1 MPGEIGYTYYL
12 NNFLAKMTIVLEQP
26 QGTHQ
31 PRVLSYI
38 RFSSAKQGKGTSV
51 ERQQE
56 MAREWCKQKGWK
68 LDESL
73 KFRDEG
79 VSAFSGANAQT
90 GDLAKLQHMLATGEI
105 AAGTYLI
112 VEAFDRI
119 TRQGL
124 QPAIALTMSLI
135 NIGLVIVTLND
146 GKVWDKNAMSDLP
159 SFMMSVITLY
169 RGHDESNQKSRRL
182 RKTFKIHR
190 DKGSQQAFGT
200 APGWLSRDSKFSP
213 WIVDKE
219 KAESVRRVFEL
230 AAKGLGQKAIAKI
243 ANEEK
248 WPVPTRL
255 GLTGKRWHAQ
265 MAGQLLRNR
274 AVVGEHQHRIT
285 TYEAR
290 EQNWRG
296 LAVGEPIKRYYEPI
310 VSEELWRAA
319 RASINGRTVAKRR
332 DVHYYNI
339 FSGLMYCGCCG
350 APIQRKNGAK
360 GYSRAQLSC
369 ADRIAGLTRC
379 ATMSAKNAD
388 GPLLQALYEHSHE
401 SLRDEGAH
409 RKSEEIAALEHAI
422 RETREQTERISD
434 AIAASGGRITA
445 FVNKSIRLQDEF
457 EKLSVRLEAL
467 QAEEAAKGEGVFDES
482 FVEDTLSYLYLAD
495 DDQAKEKRAQLNVRL
510 ARLVETIWIFGYDCA
525 FIEYKNDNLVHV
537 VPLPGKRLPS
547 RVNPAARYHV
557 KPKDREEPFK
567 PIWNKH
573 FTDGVAL
580 PEPRRPKPLKWRA
593 SGLVAPIYDN
603 DDELEED
610 ATSNSIRQHS

>member
-1 MPGEIGYTYYL
+1 
-12 NNFLAKMTIVLEQP
+12 MTNIIEYAQS
-26 QGTHQ
+26 TAQ

-56 MAREWCKQKGWK
+56 MAREWCDKKGWK
-68 LDESL
+68 LDEFS
-73 KFRDEG
+73 KFRDDG
-79 VSAFSGANAQT
+79 VSAFSGANAHT

-105 AAGTYLI
+105 APGTHLI

-135 NIGLVIVTLND
+135 NSGLVIVTLND
-146 GKVWDKNAMSDLP
+146 GKVWDKNAMSDLS

-190 DKGSQQAFGT
+190 ENGSKQAFGT

-213 WIVDKE
+213 WVVDKE

-230 AAKGLGQKAIAKI
+230 AAGGLGQKAIAKI
-243 ANEEK
+243 ANDEQ
-248 WPVPTRL
+248 WLVPTRL

-290 EQNWRG
+290 EQHWRG
-296 LAVGEPIKRYYEPI
+296 LAVGEPIKGYYDPI

-339 FSGLMYCGCCG
+339 FSGLMYCGWCG
-350 APIQRKNGAK
+350 APIQRKNGTK
-360 GYSRAQLSC
+360 GYSRAQLNC
-369 ADRIAGLTRC
+369 ADRIAGLTKC

-388 GPLLQALYEHSHE
+388 GPLLEALYEHSHE

-409 RKSEEIAALEHAI
+409 QKSEEIAALEHAI
-422 RETREQTERISD
+422 KEIREQTEHISD

-457 EKLSVRLEAL
+457 EVLSIRLETL
-467 QAEEAAKGEGVFDES
+467 QGEEAAKGDGVFDQS
-482 FVEDTLSYLYLAD
+482 FVEDALSYLYLSD
-495 DDQAKEKRAQLNVRL
+495 DHHAKEKRAGLNVRL
-510 ARLVETIWIFGYDCA
+510 ARLVETIWIFAYDCA
-525 FIEYKNDNLVHV
+525 FIKYKNDKLIHA

-547 RVNPAARYHV
+547 RVNPDAKYHV
-557 KPKDREEPFK
+557 KPKDWEEPFK

-573 FTDGVAL
+573 FTVGVAL

-603 DDELEED
+603 EDEHEGDTLSSGIPV
-610 ATSNSIRQHS
+610 A